1 MNRIMKSFLWTGT
14 DVVHGGK
21 CIVEWSR
28 LQLPLV
34 LAGLGITDI
43 KLWGRVLQT
52 YWLWLED
59 TQPTLPWVAIQ
70 GKTDAT
76 VVAFFRA
83 STRWSLGDRETINR
97 DGNLS
102 MGTRYP
108 PGTRPDGYGYGDDF
122 LPVGGTRTRSEP
134 RWVHD

>member
-1 MNRIMKSFLWTGT
+1 MGT

-28 LQLPLV
+28 LQRPLA
-34 LAGLGITDI
+34 LADLGITDI

-52 YWLWLED
+52 CWLWLED
-59 TQPTLPWVAIQ
+59 TQPALPWVAIQ

-108 PGTRPDGYGYGDDF
+108 PGTGMGTIFYSWVTPIPDPNRDGYGTDIFSIRG
-122 LPVGGTRTRSEP
+122 
-134 RWVHD
+134 